1 MFKLGPPLNKQHLY
15 LAFSLLFV
23 LCFAQLAEANSRD
36 LSEIETSKTL
46 KVLTW
51 SGQDNYLPRAGSPPN
66 LDKDYLENFALNN
79 KLTIEYVYKD
89 DFSDLIPAL
98 VKGEG
103 DIIAS
108 NLTVNPL
115 RKRQIDFTLP
125 IIETTEHLIMSTSAK
140 DLVNAKDLDHRK
152 VAVQPGTSYAL
163 TAIGLARVYKN
174 LKIIEIPKNLS
185 HDQIFDKVANGEYD
199 LTIVD
204 SNIINSTLE
213 YRKDIKVSLQ
223 ANSAKEIAWAVNKH
237 AKLLKTA
244 LNNFLVQQQITIN
257 KSIPV
262 KDEWDII
269 NERRTIKFVMRN
281 NISSYY
287 LWKGELMGF
296 HYELAKDFARSHRL
310 RYEILVAPDN
320 EAMFEYIKDG
330 KADIALGFYTPNQ
343 QRIKQGLSFSRPYHY
358 ATEQLV
364 SGAKDPLIHSIED
377 LKYRNITVRKSSS
390 YWHTVKD
397 LQTLMPEIV
406 LSAAP
411 ETYDTERI
419 IEAVATGE
427 FDLTIADNHLVD
439 LELSLRN
446 DINAGI
452 NIGKEKAQSW
462 VIQAGSNALLSKIDT
477 YIKRTYRGLFYNVIH
492 NKYFE
497 NQKLIDKHHDDFT
510 LQKTGGALSP
520 YDDVVKKYAKKY
532 GFDSNLL
539 IAQMHQESRFNP
551 NAKSYAGALGLFQ
564 VMPRTA
570 KELKISDMTNPE
582 NGIHAGVKYMHWVQE
597 RMKAMNVRDDQLIWF
612 SLASYNAGYGH
623 VSDAIRLARQKGWR
637 DDVWFDNVERAM
649 LLLSKRQYS
658 SKARYG
664 YVRGNEPV
672 TYVRNIRHKYNAY
685 IHQVE
690 MTSL

>member
-1 MFKLGPPLNKQHLY
+1 MTKQHLY
-15 LAFSLLFV
+15 LVFSLLYF
-23 LCFAQLAEANSRD
+23 LCFANMVEASNRD
-36 LSEIETSKTL
+36 LSEIEASKIL

-51 SGQDNYLPRAGSPPN
+51 SGQDNYLPRAGSPPR
-66 LDKDYLENFALNN
+66 LDKDYLEKFAQDNN
-79 KLTIEYVYKD
+79 LSIEYVYKD
-89 DFSDLIPAL
+89 DFADLIPAL

-108 NLTVNPL
+108 NLTINTM

-125 IIETTEHLIMSTSAK
+125 IVETTEYLIMASNAK
-140 DLVNAKDLDHRK
+140 GLANAKDLDNRK
-152 VAVQPGTSYAL
+152 VAVQPGTSYAF
-163 TAIGLARVYKN
+163 TAIGLAKVYKN
-174 LKIIEIPKNLS
+174 LEIIEIPKHLS
-185 HDQIFDKVANGEYD
+185 HDEIFDKVAIGEYD

-204 SNIINSTLE
+204 SNIIDSTLE
-213 YRKDIKVSLQ
+213 YRQDIKLSLQ
-223 ANSAKEIAWAVNKH
+223 ANSAKEMAWAVNKH
-237 AKLLKTA
+237 SKLLKTA
-244 LNNFLVQQQITIN
+244 LNNFLVQQQITID
-257 KSIPV
+257 KSIPI

-296 HYELAKDFARSHRL
+296 HYELAKDFARAHHL

-320 EAMFEYIKDG
+320 EAMFEYIKTG
-330 KADIALGFYTPNQ
+330 KADIALGFYTPT
-343 QRIKQGLSFSRPYHY
+343 QRRINQGLSFSRPYHY

-364 SGAKDPLIHSIED
+364 IGANDPLIDSLED

-390 YWHTVKD
+390 YWYTVKD
-397 LQTLMPEIV
+397 LQALMPEIV
-406 LSAAP
+406 LTAAL

-427 FDLTIADNHLVD
+427 YDITIADNHLVD
-439 LELSLRN
+439 LVLSLRT
-446 DINAGI
+446 DINASI
-452 NIGKEKAQSW
+452 NIGKEKGQSW
-462 VIQAGSNALLSKIDT
+462 VIQAGSNALLSKVNT

-497 NQKLIDKHHDDFT
+497 NQKLIDKHHQDFT
-510 LQKTGGALSP
+510 SQKTGGALSP
-520 YDDVVKKYAKKY
+520 YDDVVKKYAKQY
-532 GFDSNLL
+532 GFDSSLL

-570 KELKISDMTNPE
+570 KELKISNMTNPE

-597 RMKAMNVRDDQLIWF
+597 RMKAMDVRQDQLIWF
-612 SLASYNAGYGH
+612 SLASYNAGVGH

-649 LLLSKRQYS
+649 LLLSKHQYS

-672 TYVRNIRHKYNAY
+672 NYVRNIRHKYQAY

-690 MTSL
+690 LASNL

>member
-1 MFKLGPPLNKQHLY
+1 MTKQHLY
-15 LAFSLLFV
+15 LVFSLLFV
-23 LCFAQLAEANSRD
+23 LCFVKVAEASSRD
-36 LSEIETSKTL
+36 LSEIEASKTL

-66 LDKDYLENFALNN
+66 LDKEYLENFALDNN
-79 KLTIEYVYKD
+79 LTIEYIYKE
-89 DFSDLIPAL
+89 DFAELIPAL
-98 VKGEG
+98 IDGDG

-115 RKRQIDFTLP
+115 RKRQVDFTLP
-125 IIETTEHLIMSTSAK
+125 IVETTEHLIMASSAK
-140 DLVNAKDLDHRK
+140 DLVNAKDLDRRK

-174 LKIIEIPKNLS
+174 LEIIEIPKRLS
-185 HDQIFDKVANGEYD
+185 HDQIFDKVASGEYD

-204 SNIINSTLE
+204 SNVIDSTLE
-213 YRKDIKVSLQ
+213 YRNDIKISLQ
-223 ANSAKEIAWAVNKH
+223 ANSAKEISWAVNKQS
-237 AKLLKTA
+237 KLLKAA
-244 LNNFLVQQQITIN
+244 LNNFLVQQEITIN

-262 KDEWDII
+262 KNEWDII
-269 NERRTIKFVMRN
+269 AERRTIKFVMRN

-296 HYELAKDFARSHRL
+296 HYELAKDFAKKHRL

-320 EAMFEYIKDG
+320 EAMFEYVKEG

-343 QRIKQGLSFSRPYHY
+343 QRIKQGLGFSRPYHY

-364 SGAKDPLIHSIED
+364 SGINDPAINSIED
-377 LKYRNITVRKSSS
+377 LKYRNITVRRSSS
-390 YWHTVKD
+390 YWNTVKD

-406 LSAAP
+406 LTPAP
-411 ETYDTERI
+411 ETYDTERV

-439 LELSLRN
+439 LELSLRS

-452 NIGKEKAQSW
+452 FIGKEKAQSW
-462 VIQAGSNALLSKIDT
+462 VVQKGHNALLSKIDT

-497 NQKLIDKHHDDFT
+497 NQKLIDQHHEDFT
-510 LQKTGGALSP
+510 SQKTGGALSP
-520 YDDVVKKYAKKY
+520 YDDVVKKYAKQY

-551 NAKSYAGALGLFQ
+551 KAKSFAGALGLFQ

-570 KELKISDMTNPE
+570 KELKISNMTTPE
-582 NGIHAGVKYMHWVQE
+582 NGIHAGVKYLHWVQQ
-597 RMKAMNVRDDQLIWF
+597 RMREMDVRDDQLIWF

-623 VSDAIRLARQKGWR
+623 VNDAIRLARQKGWR

-649 LLLSKRQYS
+649 LLLSKREYS

-672 TYVRNIRHKYNAY
+672 TYVRNIRHKYQAY

-690 MTSL
+690 LTTL